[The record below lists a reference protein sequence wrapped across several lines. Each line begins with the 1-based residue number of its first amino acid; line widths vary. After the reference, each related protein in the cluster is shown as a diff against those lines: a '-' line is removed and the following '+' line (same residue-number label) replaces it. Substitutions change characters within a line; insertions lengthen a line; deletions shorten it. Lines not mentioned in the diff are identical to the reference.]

1 MRENRKSGSEG
12 GAGLIPRPDP
22 YPPQKFTIHYFKFH
36 HSPKADCGS
45 VEPFHLVKASL

>member
-22 YPPQKFTIHYFKFH
+22 YPGLWLC
-36 HSPKADCGS
+36 ALCGLGA
-45 VEPFHLVKASL
+45 FAIKRIQRG

>member
-22 YPPQKFTIHYFKFH
+22 YPGGLP
-36 HSPKADCGS
+36 GS
-45 VEPFHLVKASL
+45 LDRRDPLATVRDVDVG

>member
-22 YPPQKFTIHYFKFH
+22 YPIQDGCEKEIYQN
-36 HSPKADCGS
+36 
-45 VEPFHLVKASL
+45 VSLAYCPERC